1 METAFL
7 EHRGEEKIS
16 LSHVETTLKRHSR
29 TSEDLFSE
37 PERLLLNNIV
47 QACKSRSTY
56 KFQFPNM
63 SMALNKY
70 TSKSQEYNVINIID
84 FGTGRRGT
92 TYAFDYCFCVEHDIP
107 THYITGSEKINRDR
121 SLSNGRWAPRVAQVS
136 DEIIQQASITNK
148 IDGVIDYYGGS
159 GGFIVGDNHENF
171 FFQTSFVI
179 QEDQKKPIVR
189 GRRVR
194 FIPYKMGETN
204 MAQAIEIL

>member
-84 FGTGRRGT
+84 FGAGRRGT

-194 FIPYKMGETN
+194 FITYKMGETN